1 MIWLKHGITLLDI
14 RLHSLQSLAA
24 HLKLLLDSSEHLWR
38 LMEKKLY
45 LHAAWLFLLSRVV
58 HRSLLRH
65 GEEEDEEGGWASLGI
80 DISVS
85 SGYIPL

>member
-1 MIWLKHGITLLDI
+1 
-14 RLHSLQSLAA
+14 
-24 HLKLLLDSSEHLWR
+24 
-38 LMEKKLY
+38 MEKKLY

-65 GEEEDEEGGWASLGI
+65 GEDEDEEGGWASLGI

-85 SGYIPL
+85 SGYILL